1 MIRRDDASSTW
12 TLLSAALTFVLVG
25 LLALAFRVLAQE
37 QPAPPRATSDRP
49 APSQPPGDRSQP
61 IAFSHRVHAGT
72 NAIPCQLCH
81 TYARR
86 GPVAGIPAV
95 QRCVQCHQTVTPD
108 EPEVV
113 KLMAYWKDKKPIPW
127 LRVHDLPDYVR
138 FTHKPHVVAGVAC
151 QSCHGDVAKM
161 EGAVQT
167 ESLSMGW
174 CLNCHKERHAPTDC
188 LVCHY

>member
-1 MIRRDDASSTW
+1 MIRRDDASPTR
-12 TLLSAALTFVLVG
+12 TLLSAALMLILVG
-25 LLALAFRVLAQE
+25 LLAFVFRVRAQQ
-37 QPAPPRATSDRP
+37 QPAPPRATGDRP
-49 APSQPPGDRSQP
+49 APSQAPGDRSQP

-86 GPVAGIPAV
+86 GPVAGIPSL
-95 QRCVQCHQTVTPD
+95 QRCVQCHQTVTPE

-113 KLMAYWKDKKPIPW
+113 KLMAYWKDKKPIAW

-161 EGAVQT
+161 ESAVQI